1 MTDDEIKLAVLNMIT
16 ERASV
21 DYEFFCSLV
30 GVVTKDWTPEDFKRT
45 YHWMKAGD
53 ESCHLQ

>member
-1 MTDDEIKLAVLNMIT
+1 MTNDEIKLEVLNMIT

-30 GVVTKDWTPEDFKRT
+30 GRATKDWTEEDFNRT
-45 YHWMKAGD
+45 YIWMK
-53 ESCHLQ
+53 EYPSCLQ